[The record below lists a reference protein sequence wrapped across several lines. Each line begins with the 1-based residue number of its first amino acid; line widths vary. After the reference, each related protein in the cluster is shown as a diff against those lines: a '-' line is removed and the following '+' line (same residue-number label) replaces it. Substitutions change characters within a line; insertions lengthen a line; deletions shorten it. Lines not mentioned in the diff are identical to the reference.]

1 MIRMNKSYITYFII
15 SIVILSACKKSEI
28 NKDADDILLQIG
40 DSILTQQAVVEQIPN
55 GLSANDSVNLFDAI
69 VKDWVNTLLLQK
81 VAEENLPNLEKI
93 NQMVDD
99 YRSKLI
105 ILEYRKLMAAGKD
118 FQISEDSIRQYYDL
132 HKKEFKLKKPI
143 VKGLFVKVPQNA
155 AELKNVKKWVFS
167 ATPEDI
173 EKLEKYW
180 MTELIQYDYFMD
192 KWIDWSVVKDQIP
205 YNFKDDNSFVANN
218 KNFETAYDESVYF
231 VHIAETMKS
240 GEIMPF
246 EYASNHIREILIER
260 DRKRYDE
267 ELYKSFYQKAIMDK
281 NLKIV
286 SYDSKKLID

>member
-1 MIRMNKSYITYFII
+1 
-15 SIVILSACKKSEI
+15 
-28 NKDADDILLQIG
+28 
-40 DSILTQQAVVEQIPN
+40 
-55 GLSANDSVNLFDAI
+55 
-69 VKDWVNTLLLQK
+69 
-81 VAEENLPNLEKI
+81 
-93 NQMVDD
+93 
-99 YRSKLI
+99 
-105 ILEYRKLMAAGKD
+105 
-118 FQISEDSIRQYYDL
+118 
-132 HKKEFKLKKPI
+132 
-143 VKGLFVKVPQNA
+143 
-155 AELKNVKKWVFS
+155 
-167 ATPEDI
+167 
-173 EKLEKYW
+173 

-267 ELYKSFYQKAIMDK
+267 ELYKSFYQKAIKDK